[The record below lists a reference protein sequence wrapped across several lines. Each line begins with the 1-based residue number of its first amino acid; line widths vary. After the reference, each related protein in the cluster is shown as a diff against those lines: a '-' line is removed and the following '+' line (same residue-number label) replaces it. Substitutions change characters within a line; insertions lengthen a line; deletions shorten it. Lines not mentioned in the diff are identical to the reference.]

1 MRSRIPVPLN
11 SLRRG
16 ALTADE
22 WAGRGFLLIAH
33 VTYVLS
39 NALILHDV
47 VPAEVKHG
55 EFIFI
60 AVMSLLRQ
68 PKRSLLATAVALPI
82 ALIYALGDLWPYA
95 AMVFVFAMS
104 LPIIW
109 EGVLSVVDRR
119 DYRFLLVVAFIAMI
133 PVFLSLPTLL
143 DEGLFDTT
151 YGRPRILLGYFHP
164 KEAAISFAVPML
176 LLMLMSSRS
185 ASAIPWLL
193 GFILLWFVGSRNIAL
208 MLFLGWALRWHGRW
222 ALVVLLTSIPLLM
235 LWLVLNNDWYGTIDD
250 LTSLRLSLWTDV
262 LTTSNILDELNINSG
277 DRFGADNFFVEAFFI
292 SGPAALALIFL
303 WVVVVGLVLWLR
315 GQSSLWSRVSFAM
328 LIFIASFDSGIAST
342 GNIMHVLLWAIILSP
357 LFYRRPI
364 QQSVLISIKS
374 KERMTVATAS

>member
-1 MRSRIPVPLN
+1 M
-11 SLRRG
+11 
-16 ALTADE
+16 AY
-22 WAGRGFLLIAH
+22 

-39 NALILHDV
+39 NAPLLNDV

-60 AVMSLLRQ
+60 ALMSLLRQ
-68 PKRSLLATAVALPI
+68 PKRSLLATAMALPV
-82 ALIYALGDLWPYA
+82 ALIYALGELWPYA

-109 EGVLSVVDRR
+109 DGVLSVVDRR
-119 DYRFLLVVAFIAMI
+119 DYRFLLALAFIAMI
-133 PVFLSLPTLL
+133 PAFLSLPTLL

-151 YGRPRILLGYFHP
+151 YGRPRMLLGYFHP
-164 KEAAISFAVPML
+164 KETAISFAVPIF

-185 ASAIPWLL
+185 ASGIPWFL
-193 GFILLWFVGSRNIAL
+193 GCIFLWLVGSRNIAL

-222 ALVVLLTSIPLLM
+222 ALVVLLASIPFLL

-250 LTSLRLSLWTDV
+250 LMSLRLSVWTDV
-262 LTTSNILDELNINSG
+262 LRTSNILDKQNINSG

-292 SGPAALALIFL
+292 SGPPALALIFL
-303 WVVVVGLVLWLR
+303 WVVVVGLVLRLR
-315 GQSSLWSRVSFAM
+315 GQSSLWPRVSFVM

-364 QQSVLISIKS
+364 QQSVHMSIKS
-374 KERMTVATAS
+374 KERMTVVTASS